1 MGTVVKFPK
10 TIEYINNVPTPAPKT
25 ADEYLKLCK
34 KLLTEEDYIE
44 VCVAVLDN
52 DRYEEVDQQIKK
64 IVDSYYS
71 F

>member
-1 MGTVVKFPK
+1 MGEVLKFPRVV
-10 TIEYINNVPTPAPKT
+10 ENINDIPTVSPKT
-25 ADEYLKLCK
+25 ADEYVKLCK

-44 VCVAVLDN
+44 VCICIVNPDQYMQA
-52 DRYEEVDQQIKK
+52 EEAIKK

>member
-1 MGTVVKFPK
+1 MGEVLKFPRAV
-10 TIEYINNVPTPAPKT
+10 EYINNIPTVCPKT
-25 ADEYLKLCK
+25 ADEYVKLCK

-44 VCVAVLDN
+44 VCLCIVNPDQYMEA
-52 DRYEEVDQQIKK
+52 EEAIKK